1 MIKPLMTAVFGSRFD
16 RERKRI
22 QPIVDQIHAQE
33 ERLKDL
39 SEADL
44 KAQTARFRER
54 LDERTGALK
63 TELDQVRDAK
73 HGCADPVERD
83 RLEGRFHELERQ
95 YKKELAA
102 GLDDILPEAFA
113 TVREA
118 CRQCARPERDPP
130 GAQGRFGDSLDSP
143 LVASTKYQLPS
154 TACLGIANGARRDA
168 DRSLSRLIFGLNI
181 GAALV
186 RNRWKLGGAWCCDRG
201 SVHDLRDRSDGRRQA
216 SYDTIAGI
224 RAAAGNLFCAR
235 DHARD
240 QVGHLRQ

>member
-63 TELDQVRDAK
+63 AELDQVREAK

-83 RLEGRFHELERQ
+83 RLEGRFHELERE
-95 YKKELAA
+95 YKKEIAA
-102 GLDDILPEAFA
+102 GLDELLPEAFA

-118 CRQCARPERDPP
+118 CRRLLGTPVQVTGHELIWDMVPYDVQLIGGVVLHQGKIAEMATGEGKTLVATLPLYLNALAGKGAIWSPSTTISP
-130 GAQGRFGDSLDSP
+130 GATPSGWVTSS
-143 LVASTKYQLPS
+143 STS
-154 TACLGIANGARRDA
+154 A
-168 DRSLSRLIFGLNI
+168 
-181 GAALV
+181 
-186 RNRWKLGGAWCCDRG
+186 
-201 SVHDLRDRSDGRRQA
+201 
-216 SYDTIAGI
+216 
-224 RAAAGNLFCAR
+224 
-235 DHARD
+235 
-240 QVGHLRQ
+240 